1 MLDSGEIELG
11 VQRHGYHEYKINGDK
26 FETRLHFR
34 VVPVKEQDTWVV
46 WTGIKQK
53 MLDKDKDEGIWDI
66 TEDRHKK
73 LTMQVA

>member
-1 MLDSGEIELG
+1 M
-11 VQRHGYHEYKINGDK
+11 
-26 FETRLHFR
+26 
-34 VVPVKEQDTWVV
+34 VPVKEQDTWVV